1 MKLNEVSRGIPHLED
16 LSASDFIEVVSNLGN
31 CEITE
36 KVDGSQIL
44 FGMDEHGL
52 YTSRETKG
60 GPRVYAAE
68 DYDLK
73 FSTTY
78 MRSAHKLL
86 ETVLPELKGA
96 GLKPGDQVEAE
107 VLYGELP
114 NVVPYSADRNYL
126 IFLRTTEGTVN
137 IDRLKQKLI
146 GHSLSITLEAPFTPD
161 GRTIELREES
171 NLWMFSRTPI
181 IKTKLPSLAVQLK
194 EMKKFLVTIDKVT
207 GKTYESIL
215 TTPLNKIPEWVVAG
229 TWKDIKE
236 HLKEKKEY
244 ISGMLLEGHMMP
256 IKEVLLN
263 QLVRKTASPFGP
275 LLEDGG
281 WVEGVVLKDTFGNM
295 VKLVDK
301 NKFGIIREDA
311 WRVRNQLTESARSVD
326 GDHSFLGGLR
336 VQMAQALGHAELGTT
351 QAKRYLTRGIPLTEG
366 INAKSVKEYWLNILD
381 LKESELTGILD
392 KYEKEANLVPA
403 TSARF
408 LATSIKKRT
417 TEAFAEMFQKI
428 DGYRNRT
435 IQAKTPDD
443 LLVILIGKHLT

>member
-1 MKLNEVSRGIPHLED
+1 MNLNEVSRGIPHLED
-16 LSASDFIEVVSNLGN
+16 LSVNDFIEVVSNLGSY
-31 CEITE
+31 EITE

-44 FGMDEHGL
+44 FGLDENGF

-60 GPRVYAAE
+60 GTRVYAAE

-86 ETVLPELKGA
+86 EAVLPELKGA
-96 GLKPGDQVEAE
+96 GLKLGDQVEAE

-161 GRTIELREES
+161 GRTIGLREES

-181 IKTKLPSLAVQLK
+181 IKTKLPTLSVQIK
-194 EMKKFLVTIDKVT
+194 EMKKFLNTKDIVT

-215 TTPLNKIPEWVVAG
+215 ATPLNKIPEWAEAG
-229 TWKDIKE
+229 KWKELKE
-236 HLKEKKEY
+236 HLKEKKYY
-244 ISGMLLEGHMMP
+244 IGTMLEGAHMMP
-256 IKEVLLN
+256 IKEILLDH
-263 QLVRKTASPFGP
+263 LVRKTSSPFGP

-281 WVEGVVLKDTFGNM
+281 WIEGVVLRDISGNM

-301 NKFGIIREDA
+301 NKFGVIREDA
-311 WRVRNQLTESARSVD
+311 WRMRNQLTESARSVD
-326 GDHSFLGGLR
+326 GNHSFLGRLR
-336 VQMAQALGHAELGTT
+336 VQMAQALGYAELGTT
-351 QAKRYLTRGIPLTEG
+351 RAKRYLSSGIPLTEG
-366 INAKSVKEYWLNILD
+366 INTKSVKEYWLNILD
-381 LKESELTGILD
+381 LKESELIGILD
-392 KYEKEANLVPA
+392 KYETEANLV
-403 TSARF
+403 SA
-408 LATSIKKRT
+408 ASVKKRT
-417 TEAFAEMFQKI
+417 AESFAETFQKI
-428 DGYRNRT
+428 DEFRTRT
-435 IQAKTPDD
+435 IRAQTPDD

>member
-1 MKLNEVSRGIPHLED
+1 MNLNEVSRGIPHLED
-16 LSASDFIEVVSNLGN
+16 LSVSDFINVVSCLENY
-31 CEITE
+31 EITE

-44 FGMDEHGL
+44 FGLDEHGF

-60 GPRVYAAE
+60 GTRVYAAE

-86 ETVLPELKGA
+86 EAVLPELKGA

-181 IKTKLPSLAVQLK
+181 IKVKLPSLAVQLK
-194 EMKKFLVTIDKVT
+194 EMKKFLNTKDAIT
-207 GKTYESIL
+207 GKTYESIIA
-215 TTPLNKIPEWVVAG
+215 TPLNKIPEWVAAG

-244 ISGMLLEGHMMP
+244 INGMLHEGHMMP
-256 IKEVLLN
+256 IKEILLN
-263 QLVRKTASPFGP
+263 QLVRNTASPFGP

-281 WVEGVVLKDTFGNM
+281 WVEGVVLRDHDGAM

-301 NKFGIIREDA
+301 DKFGTIRENA
-311 WRVRNQLTESARSVD
+311 WRVRNQLTESARSID

-336 VQMAQALGHAELGTT
+336 VLMARALGHAELGTT
-351 QAKRYLTRGIPLTEG
+351 QAKRYLSRGIPLTEG
-366 INAKSVKEYWLNILD
+366 INAKSVKEYWLGILD
-381 LKESELTGILD
+381 LKESELIGILD
-392 KYEKEANLVPA
+392 KYEKEEMV
-403 TSARF
+403 SAKTG
-408 LATSIKKRT
+408 LAHERPIKQRT
-417 TEAFAEMFQKI
+417 REAFAETFQKI
-428 DGYRNRT
+428 NDFKVST
-435 IQAKTPDD
+435 VQAKTPTD
-443 LLVILIGKHLT
+443 LLEILIGKHLT